1 MESLPEMEVSQFYPK
16 LCSSDPQ
23 HVNALAFSSQEGVTD
38 PNIMSVMLPV
48 KSVFTMQ

>member
-23 HVNALAFSSQEGVTD
+23 RVDALAFSSQEGVTD
-38 PNIMSVMLPV
+38 PNMSVVLPV
-48 KSVFTMQ
+48 KSVFMMH